1 MEPPVSNLPLSE
13 QYRLIAKKWV
23 DAKAAADLLEESK
36 TAVLSQRMIALGEP
50 TVSKAEMAVKASTEW
65 HEYLTEMIE
74 ARKKANMLKVQ
85 LEYIQMQFSEW
96 QSSEATR
103 RAEMKL

>member
-1 MEPPVSNLPLSE
+1 MILSNLPLSE

-36 TAVLSQRMIALGEP
+36 TAVLSQRMVSSGEQ
-50 TVSKAEMAVKASTEW
+50 TVSKAEMLVKASSDW
-65 HEYLTEMIE
+65 HEYLKTMVE
-74 ARKKANMLKVQ
+74 ARKTANMLKVQ

>member
-1 MEPPVSNLPLSE
+1 MSNNAPLSE
-13 QYRLIAKKWV
+13 QFRLIAKKWV
-23 DAKAAADLLEESK
+23 EAKAAADILEESK
-36 TAVLSQRMIALGEP
+36 TAVLSQRMMATGEQ
-50 TVSKAEMAVKASTEW
+50 TISKSEMLVKASPEW
-65 HEYLTEMIE
+65 HEYLTQMVE
-74 ARKKANMLKVQ
+74 ARQKANMLKVQ